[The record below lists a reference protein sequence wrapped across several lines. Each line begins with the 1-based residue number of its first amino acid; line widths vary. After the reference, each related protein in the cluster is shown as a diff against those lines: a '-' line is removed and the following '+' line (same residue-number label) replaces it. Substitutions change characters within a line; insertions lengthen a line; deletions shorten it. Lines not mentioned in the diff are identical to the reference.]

1 MKTDRY
7 PTHVDVLCPDC
18 RTEGERR
25 YRPERLRL
33 AIDVEPLSE
42 ERVRDA
48 MRQHRDEHHVDNSP
62 KGTLM
67 SQNELDELARD
78 LQASDGAPWSQ
89 STPNYLGQA
98 RALIAA
104 GWTKPGATPA
114 SENV

>member
-7 PTHVDVLCPDC
+7 PEFVDILCPDC
-18 RTEGERR
+18 RTEGELR
-25 YRPERLRL
+25 YRPDRLRL
-33 AIDVEPLSE
+33 RIDDEPLRE
-42 ERVRDA
+42 ERVRAA

-67 SQNELDELARD
+67 TELTNELARD

-98 RALIAA
+98 GALIAA
-104 GWTKPGATPA
+104 GWTKPGVAP
-114 SENV
+114 